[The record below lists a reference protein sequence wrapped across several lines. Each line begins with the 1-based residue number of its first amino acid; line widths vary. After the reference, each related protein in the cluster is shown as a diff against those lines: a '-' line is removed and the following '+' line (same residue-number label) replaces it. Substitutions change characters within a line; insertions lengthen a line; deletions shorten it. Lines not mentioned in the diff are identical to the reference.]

1 MLHPL
6 ESPVP
11 WIFFGIVAA
20 LVGGIVFVNTR
31 RVNALATTA
40 LLVLAITGGGLL
52 LEHWVVTEYEAIEQ
66 MLDDLATDIEANDL
80 EAVLEHVSQE
90 ATKTRGL
97 ARVNMGLVEIE
108 HAKATDL
115 EVEINELTSPPTAK
129 TKFTAVVRG
138 KLKSSSAVSEQP
150 FLERVKFTAILEKGE
165 NGWVITDELDFNP
178 KATGATAF

>member
-1 MLHPL
+1 MLHPF
-6 ESPVP
+6 ESPVL

-40 LLVLAITGGGLL
+40 LLVLAVVGGGLL
-52 LEHWVVTEYEAIEQ
+52 LEHWVVTEYEAIEM
-66 MLDDLATDIEANDL
+66 MLDDLADDIEANDL
-80 EAVLEHVSQE
+80 EGVLEHVSPQ

-115 EVEINELTSPPTAK
+115 EVDINELTTPPTARVQ
-129 TKFTAVVRG
+129 FTGIIRG
-138 KLKSSSAVSEQP
+138 KLKSSSVVSEQP
-150 FLERVKFTAILEKGE
+150 FLERVKFEARLEKGE
-165 NGWVITDELDFNP
+165 DGWCFTDELDFNP
-178 KATGATAF
+178 KATGATAL